1 MNNLHHLSR
10 LSHLTPAIGVAVQ
23 NATEFTLVDTA
34 ANVAPVTL
42 EKSSNDFGQAED
54 PGWWMKFETLHGG
67 KQQGSQLAIIDNGAI
82 QFGVSPSRGMGIA
95 YFAVKGSEPFPVG
108 WKSPIQEVVNPSFVN
123 LESRG
128 GLGWLDG
135 FGEWLC
141 RCGLEFA
148 GEPGVDAFTT
158 DDGGTAQVNC
168 TLHGKISNTPAS
180 RVTFSVDDMAP
191 HTLRLRGTVCEY
203 SYHGAKLRLETEIS
217 TEPGSLWLEVK
228 DVITNVGAKP
238 QEFQLIYHCNY
249 GDPILEQ
256 GAKVIGAFKSLQPWT
271 DHAATSLPIWD
282 TYEAPTAGFVEQV
295 YLAEPVSDAHGRT
308 AILLQNADAT
318 LGSSISWRTDTLP
331 YVSIWK
337 NTVASADGYVTG
349 LEPGTGFPNNRQ
361 IERQCGR
368 VPKLMPGAAK
378 EFSLRFT
385 VHPSA
390 VAVAAMRDQIER
402 LQTGCECKV
411 VPRSLKSELGG

>member
-1 MNNLHHLSR
+1 MNNLHHLTQ
-10 LSHLTPAIGVAVQ
+10 LSHLEPAVGAPIH
-23 NATEFTLVDTA
+23 NATEFTLVDSAT
-34 ANVAPVTL
+34 NVESATFD
-42 EKSSNDFGQAED
+42 KSSNDFGQAED
-54 PGWWMKFETLHGG
+54 PGWWMKFTTLHGG

-82 QFGVSPSRGMGIA
+82 QFGVSPTRGMGIT
-95 YFAVKGSEPFPVG
+95 YFAVKGNEPFPIG

-148 GEPGVDAFTT
+148 GEPGVDIFTT
-158 DDGGTAQVNC
+158 DAGGTSKVNC
-168 TLHGKISNTPAS
+168 TLHGKTSNTPAS
-180 RVTFSVDDMAP
+180 RVTFTVGDTAP

-256 GAKVIGAFKSLQPWT
+256 GAKVVGAFKHLQPWT
-271 DHAATSLPIWD
+271 DHAANSLKGWE
-282 TYEAPTAGFVEQV
+282 TCEAPNADFVEQV
-295 YLAEPVSDAHGRT
+295 YLAEAVGDGQGRT
-308 AILLQNADAT
+308 AILLQNAEGT
-318 LGSSISWRTDTLP
+318 LGSSISWRTDSLP

-337 NTVASADGYVTG
+337 NTVARADGYVVG
-349 LEPGTGFPNNRQ
+349 LEPGTGYPNNRQ
-361 IERQCGR
+361 VERQLGR
-368 VPKLMPGAAK
+368 VPKLMPGESR

-390 VAVAAMRDQIER
+390 ISVAQVREQIEH
-402 LQTGCECKV
+402 LQATCECKI
-411 VPRSLKSELGG
+411 VPTSLKSELQA